1 MSTGVKKWKV
11 LLEVLR
17 SNPRTVDTTEKLAKA
32 VRQTVDTTEK
42 LAKAVRHSQKNMR
55 AMETGKDNPEFA
67 ANVGDY
73 LGPGKIVVPDTR
85 LVKKA
90 CSVTV
95 APAAVTGAQIVGAA
109 TTGVFLLVDV
119 GFLVKESMHVHN
131 GAKAEPAENLR
142 QLARELERNLQ
153 ELNKMYELLQ

>member
-17 SNPRTVDTTEKLAKA
+17 SNPRTVG
-32 VRQTVDTTEK
+32 TTEK
-42 LAKAVRHSQKNMR
+42 LAKAVRHIQKNMR

-109 TTGVFLLVDV
+109 TTGVFLLVEV

>member
-32 VRQTVDTTEK
+32 VR
-42 LAKAVRHSQKNMR
+42 HIQKNMR

-109 TTGVFLLVDV
+109 TTGVFLQVEE
-119 GFLVKESMHVHN
+119 FS
-131 GAKAEPAENLR
+131 PSS
-142 QLARELERNLQ
+142 
-153 ELNKMYELLQ
+153 ELLDL